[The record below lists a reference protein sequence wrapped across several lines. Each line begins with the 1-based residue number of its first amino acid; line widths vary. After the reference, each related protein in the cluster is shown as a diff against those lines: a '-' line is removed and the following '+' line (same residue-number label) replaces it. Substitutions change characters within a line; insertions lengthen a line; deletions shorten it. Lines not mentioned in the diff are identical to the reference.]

1 MVNIIF
7 LAPLQCKECSSC
19 WVNQWPIGTQ
29 LDRAKGNLSLINIW
43 DFVPKE
49 QLESI
54 SPGHDFLSSPKI
66 LPSHP
71 VFPTLINGASPHE
84 MFFPYLFFWGGANS
98 YSYFET
104 FLKYS
109 LCWKSVPAA
118 ALRTTNGFL
127 FCVHINT
134 AHSIVPSKSNHLKT
148 FWLISKWINRWS
160 ARIQTTEVCQYTAIR
175 KLVRIRFHTKRP
187 EGGEWGTL
195 QLHGAFVIPSTTLRL
210 FGLSPINNFLQNC
223 VPERYI
229 NTNIT
234 I

>member
-1 MVNIIF
+1 VILSIRNNLSQSVQATTFFHHPKSYLLILYFQHWLMV
-7 LAPLQCKECSSC
+7 LPLMKCSS
-19 WVNQWPIGTQ
+19 
-29 LDRAKGNLSLINIW
+29 
-43 DFVPKE
+43 
-49 QLESI
+49 
-54 SPGHDFLSSPKI
+54 
-66 LPSHP
+66 
-71 VFPTLINGASPHE
+71 PT
-84 MFFPYLFFWGGANS
+84 FFWGGEANS

-134 AHSIVPSKSNHLKT
+134 AHSTVPGKSNHLKT
-148 FWLISKWINRWS
+148 FWLISEWINRWS
-160 ARIQTTEVCQYTAIR
+160 TRIQTTEVCQCTAIR
-175 KLVRIRFHTKRP
+175 KLLRIRFHTKRP

-195 QLHGAFVIPSTTLRL
+195 QPHGAFAIPSTTLRL
-210 FGLSPINNFLQNC
+210 FGWSPVNNLLQNC
-223 VPERYI
+223 VPKRYI